1 LPFVPFDA
9 DDDED
14 APVGGAPL
22 PPDDRLWRH
31 PSELGPA
38 AAAAPPSGVTAGTSG
53 TKTWAVAVVAGLIG
67 SALTLGFVAASGV
80 MSGDVIEKPVVEKV
94 AVRPAA
100 DLNTISS
107 SGQSIMTIAKDIS
120 PAIARIEIDNGKGGS
135 GIVVRN
141 DGYVVTNAHVVDKAP
156 NVEVV
161 LADGTSLA
169 ARVVGSD
176 PVTDVAVVK
185 VDRENLPVAVLGSAI
200 DLESGQPAIAIGSPL
215 GQLGGPSVTVG
226 VISAVGRNVKS
237 VEGTELYDMIQTDA
251 PIANGS
257 SGGALCDGSGSVV
270 GMTTAAA
277 GDDPSATGLSFA
289 IPIDILRGVVDD
301 IIATGTARHAWLGLE
316 GADLDNLV
324 AQQTG
329 VNGGAKVTKVIDG
342 SPAAQAG
349 LQANDV
355 IMSIDGT
362 KITSMSA
369 FVVALRAHHPG
380 DSVTIE
386 IMRDSAPKTMVVT
399 LAEKNH
405 A

>member
-1 LPFVPFDA
+1 MPFDA
-9 DDDED
+9 DDDEED

-38 AAAAPPSGVTAGTSG
+38 AVAPSAAAVTSTASG

-80 MSGDVIEKPVVEKV
+80 LSGDVIEKPVIEKV
-94 AVRPAA
+94 AVRPVT
-100 DLNTISS
+100 DLNPVSS
-107 SGQSIMTIAKDIS
+107 SGQSVMTIAKDVS
-120 PAIARIEIDNGKGGS
+120 PAIARIEVDGGKGGS
-135 GIVVRN
+135 GILVRN

-161 LADGTSLA
+161 LADGTSLT

-226 VISAVGRNVKS
+226 VISAVGRRVRS
-237 VEGTELYDMIQTDA
+237 IEGTELYDMIQTDA

-257 SGGALCDGSGSVV
+257 SGGALCDGSGSIV
-270 GMTTAAA
+270 GMTTAPST
-277 GDDPSATGLSFA
+277 DDPSANGLSFA
-289 IPIDILRGVVDD
+289 IPVDILRGVADD
-301 IIATGTARHAWLGLE
+301 IIATGTARHPWLGLE

-329 VNGGAKVTKVIDG
+329 VAGGAKITKVVDG

-362 KITSMSA
+362 KITSMSS

-386 IMRDSAPKTMVVT
+386 IMRGSAPQTMVVT